1 MKKLKKFFGK
11 LSGAFSEGAVTGS
24 FVGVILFYAY
34 LLVYIL
40 FTHDSTAVTL
50 GAMLLVMN
58 FIGVFCAVFIRV
70 HKNFHSH
77 DQEIIGSNFV
87 GISKK
92 CRIFAQ
98 ALDDL
103 FSRHHRKALDG
114 FKLIES
120 DYADQL
126 ENGEAAINAFYI
138 GRCYEL
144 MGYYPN
150 ALKYYAQAKN
160 LGFSDK
166 VLPFLTARCT
176 GANGDTG
183 EAVEL
188 YMEVLS
194 DRKSPFRNYV
204 RTDIGRMYVRND
216 QPEEALKWY
225 DEAINKRQNYSEAL
239 GGAAIATA
247 LLGQTESS
255 EKLFRMAILNRINDP
270 VSFTAYYRT
279 VRGSVK
285 AQEDIRSAGQSRKD
299 EN

>member
-1 MKKLKKFFGK
+1 MKKLKNFFGRFA
-11 LSGAFSEGAVTGS
+11 GAFSEGVVTGT

-40 FTHDSTAVTL
+40 FTGDHTAATL
-50 GAMLLVMN
+50 GLMMLVMN
-58 FIGVFCAVFIRV
+58 FIGVFVAVFIRA
-70 HKNFHSH
+70 HKNFHLH
-77 DQEIIGSNFV
+77 DQEIIGRNFV
-87 GISKK
+87 GINKK
-92 CRIFAQ
+92 CRIFAE

-103 FSRHHRKALDG
+103 FARRYQKALSG
-114 FKLIES
+114 FQLLES
-120 DYADQL
+120 DYKDFL
-126 ENGEAAINAFYI
+126 EGGEPAVNSFYI

-150 ALKYYAQAKN
+150 ALKYYSQADL

-188 YMEVLS
+188 YKQVLS
-194 DRKSPFRNYV
+194 DRESPFRSFV
-204 RTDIGRMYVRND
+204 RTDVGMMFVKSD

-225 DEAINKRQNYSEAL
+225 NEAISKHQNYAEAL
-239 GGAAIATA
+239 GGAAIAST
-247 LLGQTESS
+247 LLRRFDDAD
-255 EKLFRMAILNRINDP
+255 KFFRMAILNHINNP
-270 VSFTAYYRT
+270 VNFTAYYKDVRET
-279 VRGSVK
+279 VK
-285 AQEDIRSAGQSRKD
+285 TQENIRSAAKSQPD